1 MVVDGPLRVWGL
13 SKFVERL
20 VRPLFHSGT
29 KVCVCAEAAGI
40 CRVCL
45 LARVGDLVARW
56 GIQRQVSV
64 WVSLKQRAHDSFS
77 SSFRVG

>member
-29 KVCVCAEAAGI
+29 KVCV
-40 CRVCL
+40 
-45 LARVGDLVARW
+45 
-56 GIQRQVSV
+56 
-64 WVSLKQRAHDSFS
+64 LKQLEY
-77 SSFRVG
+77 VGFACLQGWATWSRDGAYRDR

>member
-1 MVVDGPLRVWGL
+1 MVDGPLRVWGL

-29 KVCVCAEAAGI
+29 KVCVCVLKQLEYVGLM
-40 CRVCL
+40 VT
-45 LARVGDLVARW
+45 ARVGDLVARW

-64 WVSLKQRAHDSFS
+64 WVSLKQRAHDSS

>member
-29 KVCVCAEAAGI
+29 KVCVCVCAEAAGI
-40 CRVCL
+40 YRVNGYCKGGRL
-45 LARVGDLVARW
+45 GREMGHTETGKCVGIIETASPRFVFV
-56 GIQRQVSV
+56 Q
-64 WVSLKQRAHDSFS
+64 F
-77 SSFRVG
+77 